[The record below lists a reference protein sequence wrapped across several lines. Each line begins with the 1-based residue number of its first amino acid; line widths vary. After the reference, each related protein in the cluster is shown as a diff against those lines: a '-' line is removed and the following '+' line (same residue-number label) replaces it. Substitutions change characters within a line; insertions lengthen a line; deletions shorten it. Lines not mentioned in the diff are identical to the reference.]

1 MPLGSECMTITGH
14 TTVLGVISDPVAHV
28 RAPQVFNPLFEA
40 GGIDAVLVPV
50 HVTPDGLPTA
60 IAGLKATL
68 NYRGLAVTIPHKVA
82 LAKLCDTLGDNGR
95 RVGAVNAVRFDMAQD
110 GTRHM
115 VGDMFDGMG
124 YVAGMAAGGF
134 DFAGKRVL
142 QIGAGGA
149 GMAIAFAVADAGA
162 AHITIANRTPT
173 KAEALAGRIRAEF
186 PHLEARGVGADTD
199 PAGYDVILN
208 ATSVGL
214 KPDDPLPFDLDR
226 ATPGCAISEIIMIPE
241 RTRLLD
247 AAEARGHP
255 IHFGRPMLEHQAK
268 LMMQFFG
275 FEAA

>member
-1 MPLGSECMTITGH
+1 MTITGH

-50 HVTPDGLPTA
+50 HVTPQGLPSA
-60 IAGLKATL
+60 VIGLKETL
-68 NYRGLAVTIPHKVA
+68 NFRGLAVTIPHKVEI
-82 LAKLCDTLGDNGR
+82 AKLCDALGDNGR
-95 RVGAVNAVRFDMAQD
+95 RVGAVNAVRFDTAPD
-110 GTRHM
+110 GTRRM

-124 YVAGMAAGGF
+124 YVAGMAEGGF
-134 DFAGKRVL
+134 DFRGKRVL

-162 AHITIANRTPT
+162 SHITIANRTPA
-173 KAEALAGRIRAEF
+173 KAEDLAGRIAAEF
-186 PHLEARGVGADTD
+186 PELEARGAGADTD

-208 ATSVGL
+208 ATSLGL
-214 KPDDPLPFDLDR
+214 KPDDPLPFDLGR
-226 ATPGCAISEIIMIPE
+226 ASPGCAISEIIMIPE
-241 RTRLLD
+241 RTKLLD

-268 LMMQFFG
+268 LMMDFFG
-275 FEAA
+275 FGAA